1 MSVFRQHYCACVRR
15 SWCRDT
21 SVVVVVDDVDDDDDD
36 DAVGYRAP
44 VPTSSTRALFNSQE
58 HRNSI
63 RLVSDQAAAAA
74 AAAGLHD
81 SDVTITSSTA
91 SSSSQS
97 SSEFLRDVILAW
109 FILASVRCRFSRAAI
124 D

>member
-21 SVVVVVDDVDDDDDD
+21 SVDVVVVVVDDVD

-91 SSSSQS
+91 SRSSQS